1 MSARFNT
8 KPLREV
14 KKILG
19 VRVTRNRKEKTLDLD
34 QEQYVDGL
42 LTKFGF
48 PKATLKPV
56 YVLINKD
63 TDLSLSKP
71 DDIRTDLTEYRE
83 RIGSIIYLIVYTRL
97 DIAYALGR
105 LS

>member
-1 MSARFNT
+1 M
-8 KPLREV
+8 L
-14 KKILG
+14 I
-19 VRVTRNRKEKTLDLD
+19 
-34 QEQYVDGL
+34 
-42 LTKFGF
+42 KFGF
-48 PKATLKPV
+48 LKATLKPV
-56 YVLINKD
+56 YVIIDKD
-63 TDLSLSKP
+63 TNLSLSKL

>member
-1 MSARFNT
+1 M
-8 KPLREV
+8 
-14 KKILG
+14 
-19 VRVTRNRKEKTLDLD
+19 
-34 QEQYVDGL
+34 

-48 PKATLKPV
+48 LKATSKPV

-63 TDLSLSKP
+63 TNLSLSKL
-71 DDIRTDLTEYRE
+71 DDIRTDPTEYRE
-83 RIGSIIYLIVYTRL
+83 RIGSIMYLIVYTRP